1 MVNKMFLVSFIKS
14 TSIVC
19 LFSFLLATSVFLFG
33 GNFIAAFLMAFTVQY
48 IVFSFVGSL
57 IKNYYIQQTR
67 QKEIEKLEQLSTL
80 LECAYCKQLNVIT
93 FIPDQN
99 QRIEF
104 DCDKCNKRNVVTMNF
119 TVARVTDTSITMPAL
134 PESKNE
140 QQ

>member
-1 MVNKMFLVSFIKS
+1 MINKKYVLSFIKS
-14 TSIVC
+14 TLIVI
-19 LFSFLLATSVFLFG
+19 LFSTILATGVFLSG
-33 GNFIAAFLMAFTVQY
+33 GNFLAAFLMAAVTQY
-48 IVFSFVGSL
+48 IIFSFVGGI

-80 LECAYCKQLNVIT
+80 LECAYCKHLNVIT

-104 DCDKCNKRNVVTMNF
+104 DCDKCTKRNVVTMNF
-119 TVARVTDTSITMPAL
+119 TVARVTDTSITMPVL

-140 QQ
+140 